1 MILDIDL
8 GNTRLKWRMNASPD
22 ERGKSYAIP
31 VSVIQPDMRLP
42 VASPPERIRI
52 ATVRGPA
59 AEMALIQWSKHQ
71 FGIAPQFARSTFTAA
86 NVSSAYDV
94 PERLGVD
101 RWLAMLAAYN
111 SLSEA
116 VVVIDLGSAMTA
128 DGVSKAGHH
137 VGGYIAPGLR
147 MMAQSLLARTD
158 LVRFDGDPEGTL
170 HPAKSTASAVSS
182 GVLAASVGFA
192 EQVWSRLSKEC
203 SAKIAVITGGDADLV
218 TPNLSFPFRLEPD
231 LVLDGLAL
239 ALP

>member
-1 MILDIDL
+1 
-8 GNTRLKWRMNASPD
+8 
-22 ERGKSYAIP
+22 
-31 VSVIQPDMRLP
+31 
-42 VASPPERIRI
+42 
-52 ATVRGPA
+52 
-59 AEMALIQWSKHQ
+59 MALIQWSKHQ

-128 DGVSKAGHH
+128 DGISKAGHH

-158 LVRFDGDPEGTL
+158 LVRFDGEHSFCSIKRRAG
-170 HPAKSTASAVSS
+170 SFGRFCRAS
-182 GVLAASVGFA
+182 
-192 EQVWSRLSKEC
+192 
-203 SAKIAVITGGDADLV
+203 LV
-218 TPNLSFPFRLEPD
+218 PPQ
-231 LVLDGLAL
+231 
-239 ALP
+239 